1 MSNEFKLIIMTP
13 KGKALNEYI
22 FLKKTQ
28 EECIGFIDGYD
39 RALRDN
45 FITDTTFMEFSVV
58 NYISNYLKVEM
69 NITIYE
75 EMKNEFIKSI
85 NNPAT

>member
-1 MSNEFKLIIMTP
+1 MSAP
-13 KGKALNEYI
+13 DQGKALNEYI

-45 FITDTTFMEFSVV
+45 SITDTTFIEFSVV
-58 NYISNYLKVEM
+58 NYIANYLNVEM
-69 NITIYE
+69 NTTIYE
-75 EMKNEFIKSI
+75 EMKNEFIKSRT
-85 NNPAT
+85 NPAT